1 MEKKHLVLAS
11 GSPRRKE
18 LLSQLGY
25 EFSVLVT
32 DVEECKHAQET
43 AEEYVK
49 RLSLDKALAALSL
62 LKDNPSE
69 KQHVVPSSDNVVSS
83 VDNVAVGSGIV
94 ALDSGIVALD
104 SGIVALDSDAIS
116 LDSETV
122 VLGSDTVVVSQGQVL
137 EKPTDFADSKRMLTQ
152 LANERHQVMTAVSV
166 VSEEKQ
172 RTEIIIT
179 DVWFKPLSEQEIEQY
194 WQTGE
199 PCDKAGSY
207 GIQGLGGRFVTRIEG
222 SYYAVVGLPLYE
234 TDQLLQEF
242 L

>member
-69 KQHVVPSSDNVVSS
+69 KQNVISSSDT
-83 VDNVAVGSGIV
+83 VDPSFDNAAVGSEIV
-94 ALDSGIVALD
+94 DLS
-104 SGIVALDSDAIS
+104 SEAIS

-137 EKPTDFADSKRMLTQ
+137 EKPTNFADSKCMLTQ
-152 LANERHQVMTAVSV
+152 LANDCHQVMTAVSV

-179 DVWFKPLSEQEIEQY
+179 DVWFKPLSEKEIEQY

-222 SYYAVVGLPLYE
+222 SYYAVVGLPLFE

>member
-43 AEEYVK
+43 AEDYVK

-83 VDNVAVGSGIV
+83 VDNVAVG
-94 ALDSGIVALD
+94 

>member
-1 MEKKHLVLAS
+1 MNKSSLVLAS

-18 LLSQLGY
+18 LLTQLGY

-32 DVEECKHAQET
+32 DIEEQQQPDEDAQ
-43 AEEYVK
+43 AYVQ
-49 RLSLDKALAALSL
+49 RLSLDKAKAALNLIAEQEPNSDSTVSL
-62 LKDNPSE
+62 G
-69 KQHVVPSSDNVVSS
+69 SDNTASLGS
-83 VDNVAVGSGIV
+83 DNI
-94 ALDSGIVALD
+94 
-104 SGIVALDSDAIS
+104 
-116 LDSETV
+116 V

-137 EKPTDFADSKRMLTQ
+137 EKPSDLADCKRMLTQ
-152 LANERHQVMTAVSV
+152 LSDQRHQVMTAVSV
-166 VSEEKQ
+166 VSADKQ
-172 RTEIIIT
+172 KTEIVIT
-179 DVWFKPLSEQEIEQY
+179 DVWFKPLSEQEIEKY

-222 SYYAVVGLPLYE
+222 SYYAVVGLPLFE

>member
-69 KQHVVPSSDNVVSS
+69 KQHVASGSDTVVAS
-83 VDNVAVGSGIV
+83 
-94 ALDSGIVALD
+94 
-104 SGIVALDSDAIS
+104 S

-137 EKPTDFADSKRMLTQ
+137 EKPIDLADSKRMLTQ
-152 LANERHQVMTAVSV
+152 LANDRHQVMTAVSV

-172 RTEIIIT
+172 KTEIIIT
-179 DVWFKPLSEQEIEQY
+179 DVWFKPLSEKEIEQY

-222 SYYAVVGLPLYE
+222 SYYAVVGLPLFE

>member
-1 MEKKHLVLAS
+1 MNKSSLVLAS

-18 LLSQLGY
+18 LLTQLGY

-32 DVEECKHAQET
+32 DIEEQQQPDEDAQ
-43 AEEYVK
+43 AYVQ
-49 RLSLDKALAALSL
+49 RLSFDKAKAALNLIAEQEPNS
-62 LKDNPSE
+62 N
-69 KQHVVPSSDNVVSS
+69 QY
-83 VDNVAVGSGIV
+83 
-94 ALDSGIVALD
+94 
-104 SGIVALDSDAIS
+104 
-116 LDSETV
+116 V

-137 EKPTDFADSKRMLTQ
+137 EKPSDLADCKRMLTQ
-152 LANERHQVMTAVSV
+152 LSDQRHQVMTAVSV
-166 VSEEKQ
+166 VSADKHK
-172 RTEIIIT
+172 TEIVIT
-179 DVWFKPLSEQEIEQY
+179 DVWFKPLSEQEIEKY

-222 SYYAVVGLPLYE
+222 SYYAVVGLPLFE

>member
-1 MEKKHLVLAS
+1 MQKKHLVLAS

-49 RLSLDKALAALSL
+49 RLSLDKALAALSV

-69 KQHVVPSSDNVVSS
+69 RQHVVPSSD
-83 VDNVAVGSGIV
+83 
-94 ALDSGIVALD
+94 
-104 SGIVALDSDAIS
+104 
-116 LDSETV
+116 TV

-137 EKPTDFADSKRMLTQ
+137 EKPCDFADSKRMLTQ

-179 DVWFKPLSEQEIEQY
+179 DVWFKPLSEKEIEQY

-222 SYYAVVGLPLYE
+222 SYYAVVGLPLFE

>member
-94 ALDSGIVALD
+94 ALDS
-104 SGIVALDSDAIS
+104 DAIS

-122 VLGSDTVVVSQGQVL
+122 VLGSDTVVVSQGKVL

-166 VSEEKQ
+166 VSEKKQ
-172 RTEIIIT
+172 KTEIIIT

>member
-69 KQHVVPSSDNVVSS
+69 KQHVVPSSDNV
-83 VDNVAVGSGIV
+83 AVG
-94 ALDSGIVALD
+94 

>member
-69 KQHVVPSSDNVVSS
+69 RQHVVPSSDT
-83 VDNVAVGSGIV
+83 VDNGSDI
-94 ALDSGIVALD
+94 
-104 SGIVALDSDAIS
+104 
-116 LDSETV
+116 V

-172 RTEIIIT
+172 RTKIIIT
-179 DVWFKPLSEQEIEQY
+179 DVWFKPLSEKEIEQY

-222 SYYAVVGLPLYE
+222 SYYAVVGLPLFE

>member
-1 MEKKHLVLAS
+1 MNKSSLVLAS

-18 LLSQLGY
+18 LLTQLGY

-32 DVEECKHAQET
+32 DIEEQQQPDEDAQV
-43 AEEYVK
+43 YVQ
-49 RLSLDKALAALSL
+49 RLSLDKAKAALNLIAEQEPNSDSTVSL
-62 LKDNPSE
+62 G
-69 KQHVVPSSDNVVSS
+69 SDNTASLGS
-83 VDNVAVGSGIV
+83 DNI
-94 ALDSGIVALD
+94 
-104 SGIVALDSDAIS
+104 
-116 LDSETV
+116 V

-137 EKPTDFADSKRMLTQ
+137 EKPSDLADCKRMLTQ
-152 LANERHQVMTAVSV
+152 LSAQRHQVMTAVSV
-166 VSEEKQ
+166 VSADKHK
-172 RTEIIIT
+172 TEIVIT
-179 DVWFKPLSEQEIEQY
+179 DVWFKPLSEQEIEKY

-222 SYYAVVGLPLYE
+222 SYYAVVGLPLFE

>member
-32 DVEECKHAQET
+32 DVEECKHTQET

-62 LKDNPSE
+62 LTTNPSE
-69 KQHVVPSSDNVVSS
+69 KQHVASGSD
-83 VDNVAVGSGIV
+83 
-94 ALDSGIVALD
+94 
-104 SGIVALDSDAIS
+104 
-116 LDSETV
+116 TV

-137 EKPTDFADSKRMLTQ
+137 EKPADFSDSKRMLTQ
-152 LANERHQVMTAVSV
+152 LANGRHQVMTAVSV
-166 VSEEKQ
+166 VSQEKQ
-172 RTEIIIT
+172 KTEIVIT
-179 DVWFKPLSEQEIEQY
+179 DVWFKPLSEKEIEQY

-222 SYYAVVGLPLYE
+222 SYYAVVGLPLFE

>member
-32 DVEECKHAQET
+32 DVEECQHAQET

-83 VDNVAVGSGIV
+83 SDNVVPSSDNVVSSSEHVVSSVDNVAVDSGTV
-94 ALDSGIVALD
+94 ALDSEI
-104 SGIVALDSDAIS
+104 
-116 LDSETV
+116 V
-122 VLGSDTVVVSQGQVL
+122 VLGSDTVVVSHGQVL

-207 GIQGLGGRFVTRIEG
+207 GIQGLGGCFVTRIEG

>member
-83 VDNVAVGSGIV
+83 VDNVAVGS
-94 ALDSGIVALD
+94 
-104 SGIVALDSDAIS
+104 DAIS

-179 DVWFKPLSEQEIEQY
+179 DVWFKPLSEQEIKQY

>member
-11 GSPRRKE
+11 GSPRRRE

-32 DVEECKHAQET
+32 DVEECKHTQET

-62 LKDNPSE
+62 LTTNPSE
-69 KQHVVPSSDNVVSS
+69 KQHVASDSDTVVVSS
-83 VDNVAVGSGIV
+83 DV
-94 ALDSGIVALD
+94 
-104 SGIVALDSDAIS
+104 IS

-137 EKPTDFADSKRMLTQ
+137 EKPADFSDSKRMLTQ
-152 LANERHQVMTAVSV
+152 LANGRHQVMTAVSV
-166 VSEEKQ
+166 VSKEKQ
-172 RTEIIIT
+172 KTEIVIT
-179 DVWFKPLSEQEIEQY
+179 DVWFKPLSEKEIEQY

-199 PCDKAGSY
+199 PCDKSGSY

-222 SYYAVVGLPLYE
+222 SYYAVVGLPLFE

>member
-1 MEKKHLVLAS
+1 MIMEKKHLVLAS

-43 AEEYVK
+43 AEEYVQ

-62 LKDNPSE
+62 LTENSSE
-69 KQHVVPSSDNVVSS
+69 KQHVVTGSDTVVSSSDNRDLGS
-83 VDNVAVGSGIV
+83 DIAAVGSDIV
-94 ALDSGIVALD
+94 ALDSEI
-104 SGIVALDSDAIS
+104 
-116 LDSETV
+116 V
-122 VLGSDTVVVSQGQVL
+122 VLGSDTVVVSQEQVL
-137 EKPTDFADSKRMLTQ
+137 EKPADLADSKRMLTQ

-166 VSEEKQ
+166 VSAEKQ
-172 RTEIIIT
+172 KTEIIIT
-179 DVWFKPLSEQEIEQY
+179 DVWFKPLSEKEIEQY

-222 SYYAVVGLPLYE
+222 SYYAVVGLPLFE

>member
-43 AEEYVK
+43 AGEYVK

-62 LKDNPSE
+62 LKDNLSE

-94 ALDSGIVALD
+94 T
-104 SGIVALDSDAIS
+104 LDSDAIS

>member
-1 MEKKHLVLAS
+1 MQKKHLVLAS

-69 KQHVVPSSDNVVSS
+69 RQHVVPSSDT
-83 VDNVAVGSGIV
+83 VDNS
-94 ALDSGIVALD
+94 
-104 SGIVALDSDAIS
+104 
-116 LDSETV
+116 SEIV

-137 EKPTDFADSKRMLTQ
+137 EKPSDFSDSKRMLTQ
-152 LANERHQVMTAVSV
+152 LANERHQVMTAISV

-179 DVWFKPLSEQEIEQY
+179 DVWFKPLSEKEIEQY

-222 SYYAVVGLPLYE
+222 SYYAVVGLPLFE

>member
-1 MEKKHLVLAS
+1 MEKSSLVLAS

-18 LLSQLGY
+18 LLTQLGY

-32 DVEECKHAQET
+32 DIEEQQQPDEDAQ
-43 AEEYVK
+43 AYVQ
-49 RLSLDKALAALSL
+49 RLSLDKAKAALNL
-62 LKDNPSE
+62 IAEREPN
-69 KQHVVPSSDNVVSS
+69 SDS
-83 VDNVAVGSGIV
+83 V
-94 ALDSGIVALD
+94 
-104 SGIVALDSDAIS
+104 
-116 LDSETV
+116 V

-137 EKPTDFADSKRMLTQ
+137 EKPSDLADCKRMLTQ
-152 LANERHQVMTAVSV
+152 LSDQRHQVMTAVSV
-166 VSEEKQ
+166 VSADKQ
-172 RTEIIIT
+172 KTEIVIT
-179 DVWFKPLSEQEIEQY
+179 DVWFKPLSEQEIEKY

-222 SYYAVVGLPLYE
+222 SYYAVVGLPLFE

>member
-69 KQHVVPSSDNVVSS
+69 RQHVIPSSDTVVL
-83 VDNVAVGSGIV
+83 GSDI
-94 ALDSGIVALD
+94 
-104 SGIVALDSDAIS
+104 
-116 LDSETV
+116 V

-137 EKPTDFADSKRMLTQ
+137 EKPTDFSDSKRMLTQ

-179 DVWFKPLSEQEIEQY
+179 DVWFKPLSEKEIEQY

-222 SYYAVVGLPLYE
+222 SYYAVVGLPLFE

>member
-69 KQHVVPSSDNVVSS
+69 RQHVVPSSDTVVL
-83 VDNVAVGSGIV
+83 GSDI
-94 ALDSGIVALD
+94 
-104 SGIVALDSDAIS
+104 
-116 LDSETV
+116 V

-179 DVWFKPLSEQEIEQY
+179 DVWFKPLSEKEIEQY

-222 SYYAVVGLPLYE
+222 SYYAVVGLPLFE

>member
-69 KQHVVPSSDNVVSS
+69 KQHVVPSSDNVVSG

-94 ALDSGIVALD
+94 ALDSA
-104 SGIVALDSDAIS
+104 AIS

>member
-69 KQHVVPSSDNVVSS
+69 KQHVVPSSDNVDSS

-94 ALDSGIVALD
+94 ALDSEMVALD
-104 SGIVALDSDAIS
+104 SEIVVI
-116 LDSETV
+116 
-122 VLGSDTVVVSQGQVL
+122 GSDTVVVSQGQVL
-137 EKPTDFADSKRMLTQ
+137 EKPTDFTDSKRMLTQ

-222 SYYAVVGLPLYE
+222 SYYAVVGLPLFE

>member
-94 ALDSGIVALD
+94 ALDS
-104 SGIVALDSDAIS
+104 DAIS

-122 VLGSDTVVVSQGQVL
+122 ALGSDTVVVSQGQVL

>member
-1 MEKKHLVLAS
+1 MDKSSLVLAS

-18 LLSQLGY
+18 LLTQLGY

-32 DVEECKHAQET
+32 DIEEQQQLDEDAQ
-43 AEEYVK
+43 AYVK
-49 RLSLDKALAALSL
+49 RLSLDKAKAALDLIAEQEPKSDSL
-62 LKDNPSE
+62 IAL
-69 KQHVVPSSDNVVSS
+69 
-83 VDNVAVGSGIV
+83 GSNNI
-94 ALDSGIVALD
+94 
-104 SGIVALDSDAIS
+104 
-116 LDSETV
+116 V

-137 EKPTDFADSKRMLTQ
+137 EKPSDLADCKRMLTQ
-152 LANERHQVMTAVSV
+152 LSDQRHQVMTAVSV
-166 VSEEKQ
+166 VSADKQ
-172 RTEIIIT
+172 KTEIVIT
-179 DVWFKPLSEQEIEQY
+179 DVWFKPLSEQEIEKY

-222 SYYAVVGLPLYE
+222 SYYAVVGLPLFE

>member
-69 KQHVVPSSDNVVSS
+69 KQHVVPSSDNV
-83 VDNVAVGSGIV
+83 AVG
-94 ALDSGIVALD
+94 
-104 SGIVALDSDAIS
+104 SDAIS

>member
-83 VDNVAVGSGIV
+83 VDNVAVGS
-94 ALDSGIVALD
+94 DT
-104 SGIVALDSDAIS
+104 IS

>member
-32 DVEECKHAQET
+32 DVEEYKHAQET

-62 LKDNPSE
+62 LQVNVSE
-69 KQHVVPSSDNVVSS
+69 EQHVVPGSDTVVP
-83 VDNVAVGSGIV
+83 
-94 ALDSGIVALD
+94 
-104 SGIVALDSDAIS
+104 S
-116 LDSETV
+116 LDAV

-137 EKPTDFADSKRMLTQ
+137 EKPADLADSKRMLTQ

-166 VSEEKQ
+166 VSAEKQ
-172 RTEIIIT
+172 KTEIIIT
-179 DVWFKPLSEQEIEQY
+179 DVWFKPLSEKEIEQY

-222 SYYAVVGLPLYE
+222 SYYAVVGLPLFE

>member
-25 EFSVLVT
+25 EFYVLVT

-69 KQHVVPSSDNVVSS
+69 KQHVVPSSDNV
-83 VDNVAVGSGIV
+83 DLGSDIV
-94 ALDSGIVALD
+94 ALGSGA
-104 SGIVALDSDAIS
+104 SS

-137 EKPTDFADSKRMLTQ
+137 EKPIDLADSKRMLTQ
-152 LANERHQVMTAVSV
+152 LANDRHQVMTAVSV

-172 RTEIIIT
+172 KTEIIIT
-179 DVWFKPLSEQEIEQY
+179 DVWFKPLSEKEIEQY

-222 SYYAVVGLPLYE
+222 SYYAVVGLPLFE

>member
-1 MEKKHLVLAS
+1 MENKSLVLAS

-62 LKDNPSE
+62 LGDSDSE
-69 KQHVVPSSDNVVSS
+69 KQH
-83 VDNVAVGSGIV
+83 
-94 ALDSGIVALD
+94 
-104 SGIVALDSDAIS
+104 
-116 LDSETV
+116 V

-137 EKPTDFADSKRMLTQ
+137 EKPADFSDSKRMLTQ
-152 LANERHQVMTAVSV
+152 LANHRHQVMTAVSV
-166 VSEEKQ
+166 VSATQQNTK
-172 RTEIIIT
+172 IVIT
-179 DVWFKPLSEQEIEQY
+179 DVWFKPLSEKEIEQY
-194 WQTGE
+194 WETGE

-222 SYYAVVGLPLYE
+222 SYYAVVGLPLFE

>member
-94 ALDSGIVALD
+94 ALDSGIVAV
-104 SGIVALDSDAIS
+104 GSDAIS

>member
-1 MEKKHLVLAS
+1 MDKSSLVLAS

-18 LLSQLGY
+18 LLTQLGY

-32 DVEECKHAQET
+32 DIEEQQQPDEDAQ
-43 AEEYVK
+43 AYVQ
-49 RLSLDKALAALSL
+49 RLSLDKAKAALNL
-62 LKDNPSE
+62 IAEREPN
-69 KQHVVPSSDNVVSS
+69 SDS
-83 VDNVAVGSGIV
+83 V
-94 ALDSGIVALD
+94 
-104 SGIVALDSDAIS
+104 
-116 LDSETV
+116 V

-137 EKPTDFADSKRMLTQ
+137 EKPSDLADCKRMLTQ
-152 LANERHQVMTAVSV
+152 LSDQRHQVMTAVSV
-166 VSEEKQ
+166 VSADKQ
-172 RTEIIIT
+172 KTEIVIT
-179 DVWFKPLSEQEIEQY
+179 DVWFKPLSEQEIEKY

-222 SYYAVVGLPLYE
+222 SYYAVVGLPLFE

>member
-83 VDNVAVGSGIV
+83 VDNVAVGSGM
-94 ALDSGIVALD
+94 
-104 SGIVALDSDAIS
+104 VALDSDAIS